1 MVHSMFR
8 RSPAPALVL
17 ALALAVVAGCATT
30 DGRPR
35 TNPNVI
41 TLEEIQETNAANLFE
56 VVQQL
61 RPRWLEARA
70 ARSTYGTVSIMV
82 YEGQSRL
89 GDVQVL
95 RQLPVNMAYRMRY
108 LDGAQATS
116 TLPGIGSGHVA
127 GAIIIE
133 TVPR

>member
-1 MVHSMFR
+1 MVHSIVR
-8 RSPAPALVL
+8 RHSPILGLLVVMI
-17 ALALAVVAGCATT
+17 AAAACAST
-30 DGRPR
+30 DGRAR
-35 TNPNVI
+35 TDPNVI
-41 TLEEIQETNAANLFE
+41 TLEEIQELNVANLFE

-70 ARSTYGTVSIMV
+70 ARTTHGTVSIVV
-82 YEGQSRL
+82 YDGQSRL

-95 RQLPVNMAYRMRY
+95 RQLPVDMAYRMRY

-133 TVPR
+133 SVRR